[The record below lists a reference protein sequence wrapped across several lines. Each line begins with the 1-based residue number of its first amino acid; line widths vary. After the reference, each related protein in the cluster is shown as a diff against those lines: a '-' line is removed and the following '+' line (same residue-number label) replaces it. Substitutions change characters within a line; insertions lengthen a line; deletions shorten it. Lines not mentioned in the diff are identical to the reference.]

1 MQLKKTAHGQIAFC
15 HDTPTE
21 ISPEWF
27 TEAFWRQQNAVVG
40 SSSGRNITWF
50 VAHESERW
58 ALRHYWRGGLIAKLI
73 KDAYPFSGYENTRA
87 FAELQL
93 LEQLY
98 DEGFAVP
105 KPIAAQVVR
114 SGFVYRAD
122 ILTKLLPNAQDLVGL
137 LAERALTDTE
147 WQALGQLI
155 AKFHHRGVYH
165 ADLNAK
171 NILLS
176 DGQFYLIDF
185 DRGELRD
192 ATPDWQRSNMERLLR
207 SFRKEHG
214 KQPTLAFDEHC
225 WQQLIAG
232 YQQVNPIGLENS

>member
-1 MQLKKTAHGQIAFC
+1 MQLKKTAYGQIAFC
-15 HDTPTE
+15 HDTPAD

-27 TEAFWRQQNAVVG
+27 TETFWRQQNAVVG

-50 VAHESERW
+50 VAHDSERW

-73 KDAYPFSGYENTRA
+73 KDAYPFSSYESTRA

-122 ILTKLLPNAQDLVGL
+122 ILTKLLPNALDLVGL
-137 LAERALTDTE
+137 LAERALTDAE

-155 AKFHHRGVYH
+155 AKFHQRGVYH

-176 DGQFYLIDF
+176 NGQFYLIDF

-225 WQQLIAG
+225 WQHLVAG
-232 YQQVNPIGLENS
+232 YQQTNPIGLENI

>member
-15 HDTPTE
+15 ADTPAE

-27 TEAFWRQQNAVVG
+27 TEAFWRRQNCVIG

-50 VAHESERW
+50 VEHNHQRW

-73 KDAYPFSGYENTRA
+73 KDAYPFAGYENTRA

-98 DEGFAVP
+98 AEDFAVP
-105 KPIAAQVVR
+105 KPVAAHVVR

-122 ILTKLLPNAQDLVGL
+122 ILTTLLPQAQDLVGL
-137 LAERALTDTE
+137 LAERALTGDE
-147 WQALGQLI
+147 WQNLGQLI
-155 AKFHHRGVYH
+155 AKFHQRGVYH

-176 DGQFYLIDF
+176 EGQFYLIDF

-192 ATPDWQRSNMERLLR
+192 AAPDWQRSNIERLLR
-207 SFRKEHG
+207 SFRKEKT
-214 KQPTLAFDEHC
+214 KQPALAFDDTC
-225 WQQLIAG
+225 WQQLMVG
-232 YQQVNPIGLENS
+232 YQQINPLALRD

>member
-15 HDTPTE
+15 ADTPAE

-27 TEAFWRQQNAVVG
+27 TDTFWRQQNQIIG

-50 VAHESERW
+50 VEHQDQRW

-73 KDAYPFSGYENTRA
+73 KDAYPFSSYHNTRA

-98 DEGFAVP
+98 EEGFAVP
-105 KPIAAQVVR
+105 KPVAAQVVR
-114 SGFVYRAD
+114 SGLLYRAD
-122 ILTKLLPNAQDLVGL
+122 ILTTLLPNAQDLVAL
-137 LAERALTDTE
+137 LAERALSNE
-147 WQALGQLI
+147 AWQTLGQLI
-155 AKFHHRGVYH
+155 AKFHLRGVYH

-176 DGQFYLIDF
+176 EQQFYLIDF

-192 ATPDWQRSNMERLLR
+192 AAASWQRSNIERLLR
-207 SFRKEHG
+207 SFRKE
-214 KQPTLAFDEHC
+214 KAKLPTLAFDDAC
-225 WQQLIAG
+225 WQQLMAG
-232 YQQVNPIGLENS
+232 YQQVNPLPLHN

>member
-15 HDTPTE
+15 ADTPTE

-27 TEAFWRQQNAVVG
+27 TETFWRQQNRIIG

-50 VAHESERW
+50 VEHQDQRW

-73 KDAYPFSGYENTRA
+73 KDAYPFSSYRNTRA

-98 DEGFAVP
+98 EEGFAVP
-105 KPIAAQVVR
+105 KPVAAQVVR
-114 SGFVYRAD
+114 SGLVYRAD
-122 ILTKLLPNAQDLVGL
+122 ILTTLLPNAQDLVGL
-137 LAERALTDTE
+137 LAERALSHE
-147 WQALGQLI
+147 AWQTLGQLI
-155 AKFHHRGVYH
+155 AKFHQRGVYH

-176 DGQFYLIDF
+176 EGQFYLIDF

-192 ATPDWQRSNMERLLR
+192 AAPDWQRNNIERLLR
-207 SFRKEHG
+207 SFRKEKT
-214 KQPTLAFDEHC
+214 KQPTLAFDDAC
-225 WQQLIAG
+225 WQLLIAG
-232 YQQVNPIGLENS
+232 YQQVNPLPLHN